1 MRTPCLAGRHRTLAV
16 AWSRSLLSV
25 TYARNMFGNPVASS
39 IVSFDALNLFEAT
52 SEVQSDD
59 SSNKAT
65 DGSAKNE
72 ATNLPRSET
81 KVRDAVLTYGLRWGT
96 IRPDSPAASL
106 GHPAGRRES
115 KEHRQADPSRPRA
128 TTSPRRH
135 RSYRNGADG
144 LARSQVRGQGRRRN
158 RDRTDGFKG
167 GHSRI
172 EEGALR

>member
-1 MRTPCLAGRHRTLAV
+1 MRTPCLAGRHRALAV
-16 AWSRSLLSV
+16 ARSRSLLSV
-25 TYARNMFGNPVASS
+25 TYARNMFGHPVASS
-39 IVSFDALNLFEAT
+39 IVWFDALNLIEAT
-52 SEVQSDD
+52 SEIQSDD

-81 KVRDAVLTYGLRWGT
+81 KVCGALRTHGSRWGT
-96 IRPDSPAASL
+96 IRRDSPAASL

-115 KEHRQADPSRPRA
+115 KEHWQADPSRPRA

-144 LARSQVRGQGRRRN
+144 LARSQARGQGRRGN
-158 RDRTDGFKG
+158 RDRTDGVKG
-167 GHSRI
+167 WHSMI
-172 EEGALR
+172 EDGALR